1 MGLLDYLRMRRGRRT
16 FQRLHEYWLEKDLL
30 GDEDTA
36 AGLQGDDGE
45 KDSRPLEEGPGLR
58 HGEPLR
64 RKVAGPAQAG
74 WGSGPVWLPLR
85 YVLGAAGLVAL
96 LLVVVAILST
106 VLVMQS
112 CQRGAG

>member
-1 MGLLDYLRMRRGRRT
+1 MRRGRRT
-16 FQRLHEYWLEKDLL
+16 FQRLQEYWLEKDLL
-30 GDEDTA
+30 GEEDIA
-36 AGLQGDDGE
+36 AGPQGDGGE
-45 KDSRPLEEGPGLR
+45 KGGRPLEEGPALPRGK
-58 HGEPLR
+58 PLR
-64 RKVAGPAQAG
+64 RKVAGPALAG